1 MICPSPS
8 GWHGI
13 CALSLPQ
20 GGAVGLYL
28 LQPFRLSGLDKYWQ
42 PPLVAAFRA

>member
-13 CALSLPQ
+13 CALSFPQ
-20 GGAVGLYL
+20 GVAVGLYL
-28 LQPFRLSGLDKYWQ
+28 LQPFRLNGTDEY
-42 PPLVAAFRA
+42 